1 MVGEGVAR
9 EQQSKPIPDE
19 AVVRKFQ
26 LQPAEEYRV
35 DCKQQLQPT
44 VGGGVAQE
52 K

>member
-9 EQQSKPIPDE
+9 KQQSKPIPDE

-26 LQPAEEYRV
+26 LQLEEEYAV
-35 DCKQQLQPT
+35 DCKQQLQPAI
-44 VGGGVAQE
+44 GGGVAQE